1 MSAPHFLVDRE
12 ILTGSAYRL
21 APETSHHAIRVLRMR
36 VGDEITL
43 TSGTEHGWFIVGRI
57 IDADPT
63 GVLVEEVTTIRHP
76 KREPRI
82 TVAFALTKGAKPEF
96 TVEKLTELGVDRIIP
111 WNSARSI
118 VDWDER
124 KRAQH
129 GDRMRATAISALQ
142 QSRRAHLPEVLD
154 PVPSLATLRTLLEG
168 DTVITFDRDATD
180 ELPADFERPTTLVIG
195 PEGGLTDE
203 ELRAF
208 AGPVVRILDDGVLR
222 AETAAIA
229 AAALV
234 LDRRNRGWLQ
244 HRRDKLG

>member
-1 MSAPHFLVDRE
+1 VSAPHFLVQAE
-12 ILTGSAYRL
+12 TLGGSPYPL
-21 APETSHHAIRVLRMR
+21 SPDTSHHAIRVLRMR

-43 TSGTEHGWFIVGRI
+43 TEGDGTFIVGRI
-57 IDADPT
+57 READP
-63 GVLVEEVTTIRHP
+63 GCVLVDEVTRAQHP

-82 TVAFALTKGAKPEF
+82 TVGFALTKGTKPEF

-129 GDRMRATAISALQ
+129 GERMRATAISALQ

-154 PVPSLATLRTLLEG
+154 PVPNLPALRTLLEG
-168 DTVITFDRDATD
+168 DTLLAFDRDATD
-180 ELPADFERPTTLVIG
+180 ELAESFDRPTTLIIG

-208 AGPVVRILDDGVLR
+208 EGPVVRILDDGVLR

-229 AAALV
+229 AATLV
-234 LDRRNRGWLQ
+234 LDRRNRGWMQ
-244 HRRDKLG
+244 SQRDKLARG